1 MNKYANIY
9 NRTPSEDE
17 MIALKASFEDS
28 GTSSSWEDYYWA
40 GKCIAEHDTENFD
53 AKILSKLMNEAIK
66 YGLTFRTDKEC
77 YLDAIKI
84 LASVYGIMG
93 QYDLVLNCLNS
104 VLELDPEAP
113 DWVFHDLVAAQ
124 NRTRVIK
131 RNLRRPKMFLEDL
144 AHNDGAK
151 AATKK
156 KQKNIFKEFLAAGI
170 IYITE
175 NPEASVDLDTI
186 SAAARTYGVYSSK
199 EMKTFLDACNGK
211 VDKSIIDNIKDIE
224 SVEEAE
230 IPKVPVK
237 TEEPVTKSGG
247 RPLVISLFPEDDTQ
261 ARDKA
266 DIERKYKE
274 MSAKLEATQAE
285 LRVKNKALEEAGC
298 TVEQLVQANNSLQAT
313 VDKYQADVLDYDKE
327 LKEKQ
332 ASVAELQKQLRE
344 AKTGSKESKDLEA
357 KLAEAIKQQDEI
369 ASQVDAVKK
378 AFEESERKLKAAGEQ
393 IGRSAAENK
402 ALREALEQEKNSN
415 KQFSSNKSAVIRGTC
430 KTFEVITT
438 EKLAKWLTKQ
448 FNNYYKNWW
457 EKCVI
462 GCLKPD
468 QILKAQE
475 GHYSSLEEFDL
486 AALLR
491 IFNGNWQRIDTYRYM
506 APSEK
511 ICLSNMFGVRNN
523 LAHSNAAPV
532 CKDEVVGDLAIMS
545 EFLTIIGADAESKE
559 VAKFATEVAKMEIT

>member
-1 MNKYANIY
+1 MNKYAEIY
-9 NRTPSEDE
+9 NRKPTDAELAAIKEKFSVE
-17 MIALKASFEDS
+17 
-28 GTSSSWEDYYWA
+28 GTSTSWEDYYWT
-40 GKCIAEHDTENFD
+40 GKCIAEYDKEDFD
-53 AKILSKLMNEAIK
+53 AKILSKMMNNALK
-66 YGLTFRTDKEC
+66 YGLAFRTNKEC
-77 YLDAIKI
+77 YLNAIKV
-84 LASVYGIMG
+84 LAGVYGIIG
-93 QYDLVLNCLNS
+93 QYELVLNCLNS

-144 AHNDGAK
+144 AHNDGNK

-170 IYITE
+170 IYLTE
-175 NPEASVDLDTI
+175 NPGASVDVNTI
-186 SAAARTYGVYSSK
+186 SNEARKYGLYSSK
-199 EMKTFLDACNGK
+199 EMKAFLDVCAGK
-211 VDKSIIDNIKDIE
+211 VDQTIIDNIKDIE
-224 SVEEAE
+224 IVEEPT
-230 IPKVPVK
+230 IPKTPVK
-237 TEEPVTKSGG
+237 TEDVVVPSGG
-247 RPLVISLFPEDDTQ
+247 RPLVISLFPEDDKDV
-261 ARDKA
+261 AGA

-285 LRVKNKALEEAGC
+285 LEAKTKELENAGC
-298 TVEQLVQANNSLQAT
+298 TVEQLIQANNSLKAT
-313 VDKYQADVLDYDKE
+313 VDKYQTDVLDYEKE
-327 LKEKQ
+327 LREKQ
-332 ASVAELQKQLRE
+332 VSIAELQKQLGE
-344 AKTGSKESKDLEA
+344 VKTGTKEGKELEK
-357 KLAEAIKQQDEI
+357 KLADAQKQQEEI
-369 ASQVDAVKK
+369 ASQVEAVKK
-378 AFEESERKLKAAGEQ
+378 SLEESEKRLKAAGEQ

-402 ALREALEQEKNSN
+402 VLREALKQERNSN

-438 EKLAKWLTKQ
+438 EKLAKWLYKQ
-448 FNNYYKNWW
+448 LNSYKGWW

-462 GCLKPD
+462 ASLKPE

-491 IFNGNWQRIDTYRYM
+491 IFNANWQRITQYRYM

-511 ICLSNMFGVRNN
+511 KCLSNMFGVRNN

-532 CKDEVVGDLAIMS
+532 CKDEVLEDLAIMS
-545 EFLTIIGADAESKE
+545 SFLTIIGANEESKE
-559 VAKFATEVAKMEIT
+559 VGKFAVEVSKMEIA

>member
-1 MNKYANIY
+1 MNKYADIY

-17 MIALKASFEDS
+17 MIVLKESFADS
-28 GTSSSWEDYYWA
+28 GSSTSWEDYYWA
-40 GKCIAEHDTENFD
+40 GKCIAEYDTDDFD
-53 AKILSKLMNEAIK
+53 AKILSKLMNDAIK
-66 YGLTFRTDKEC
+66 YGLTFRTNKEC

-93 QYDLVLNCLNS
+93 QYELVLNCLNS
-104 VLELDPEAP
+104 VLELDPKAP

-131 RNLRRPKMFLEDL
+131 RNLRRPQMFLEDL
-144 AHNDGAK
+144 AHNDGTK

-170 IYITE
+170 IYMME
-175 NPEASVDLDTI
+175 NPEASVDVETI

-199 EMKTFLDACNGK
+199 EMKTFLDACHGK
-211 VDKSIIDNIKDIE
+211 VEKSIIDSIKDIE
-224 SVEEAE
+224 VIEESNIPKTPVKVEEA
-230 IPKVPVK
+230 VPR
-237 TEEPVTKSGG
+237 SGG

-261 ARDKA
+261 VHDTA

-285 LRVKNKALEEAGC
+285 LEAKNKELEKAGC

-327 LKEKQ
+327 LREKQ
-332 ASVAELQKQLRE
+332 ASVAELQRQLRE
-344 AKTGSKESKDLEA
+344 VKAGSKESKDLEA

-378 AFEESERKLKAAGEQ
+378 SLEESEKRLKAAGEQ

-402 ALREALEQEKNSN
+402 ALREALEQERNSN

-448 FNNYYKNWW
+448 LSNYKGWW

-462 GCLKPD
+462 ACLKPE

-491 IFNGNWQRIDTYRYM
+491 IFNANWQRISTYRFM
-506 APSEK
+506 AHSEK
-511 ICLSNMFGVRNN
+511 ECLSNMFGVRNN

-532 CKDEVVGDLAIMS
+532 CKDEVIEDLAIMS
-545 EFLTIIGADAESKE
+545 EFLTIIGANTESKE
-559 VAKFATEVAKMEIT
+559 VAKFAAEVAKMEIA